1 VENHRVARAR
11 REAGRQ
17 VWDHK
22 FNIKEILFRDRSNE
36 TNEHAA
42 AVGNQISAL
51 IKSSAPAAWFSVT
64 SPEYDTDIDDI
75 VDWLSDLK

>member
-1 VENHRVARAR
+1 MPRTIDSIVENHRVARAR

-51 IKSSAPAAWFSVT
+51 IK
-64 SPEYDTDIDDI
+64 
-75 VDWLSDLK
+75 